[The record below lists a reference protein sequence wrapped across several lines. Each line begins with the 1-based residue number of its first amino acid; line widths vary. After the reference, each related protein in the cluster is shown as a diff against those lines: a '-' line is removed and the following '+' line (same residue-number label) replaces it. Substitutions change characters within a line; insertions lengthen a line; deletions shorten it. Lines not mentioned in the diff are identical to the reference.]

1 MTKRIPIGYG
11 FDSVK
16 DSCVL
21 ARAEKAKWELK
32 NINALLQAKL
42 NPPSY
47 EKNEVRY
54 KGYTLREGDKVMQ
67 IKNNYDV
74 PWFKDGE
81 NGTGVFNGD
90 IGILT
95 CIDKANDIINVKF
108 DDKEAMYSFENVK
121 EIRSLHTQ

>member
-1 MTKRIPIGYG
+1 M
-11 FDSVK
+11 
-16 DSCVL
+16 
-21 ARAEKAKWELK
+21 
-32 NINALLQAKL
+32 
-42 NPPSY
+42 
-47 EKNEVRY
+47 RY

-121 EIRSLHTQ
+121 EIELAYAMTVHKSQGSEFSAVVCRLFQLRRSFHTEICFIQL

>member
-1 MTKRIPIGYG
+1 
-11 FDSVK
+11 
-16 DSCVL
+16 
-21 ARAEKAKWELK
+21 
-32 NINALLQAKL
+32 
-42 NPPSY
+42 
-47 EKNEVRY
+47 
-54 KGYTLREGDKVMQ
+54 MQ

-121 EIRSLHTQ
+121 EIELAYAMTVHKSQGSEFSAVVLPTVSTPPKLSYRNLFYTALTRAR